1 MKKFI
6 GKLAIFAA
14 TAMLATNAMAADK
27 GKNQCDHLYIGKAVS
42 WAYTA
47 KIRDFWLGD
56 KDSHETA
63 YGVVTGV
70 GKGVVSVKVTNLS
83 WDVQHQPT
91 VPNIGHIYEYSCSK
105 VH

>member
-14 TAMLATNAMAADK
+14 TAMLSTNAMAADK
-27 GKNQCDHLYIGKAVS
+27 GKNQCDHLYIGKPVS
-42 WAYTA
+42 WGYTA
-47 KIRDFWLGD
+47 KMGDFWLGY
-56 KDSHETA
+56 KTQYETA

-70 GKGVVSVKVTNLS
+70 GKGVASVKVTDLS

-91 VPNIGHIYEYSCSK
+91 VPKIGSIREFKCSEL
-105 VH
+105 